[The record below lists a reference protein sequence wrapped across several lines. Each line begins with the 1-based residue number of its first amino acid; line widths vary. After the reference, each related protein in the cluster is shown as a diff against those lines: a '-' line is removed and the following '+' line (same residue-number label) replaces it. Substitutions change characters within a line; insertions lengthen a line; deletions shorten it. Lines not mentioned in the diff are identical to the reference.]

1 MEKIKKFIDN
11 YYSKIVV
18 GSTTIICILTFIL
31 CYISSIAVTSDLTI
45 TSDIA
50 PYQFK
55 DYPILHILL
64 LPLILIFIT
73 KLYDKK
79 IDEKHIKYLMIVV
92 CLLVSLIMMIFG
104 GFLFADPSY
113 SIYTARAIVGN
124 HKYDSFLMSYPAS
137 YPYQSTYIWF
147 LTLFTKAFGY
157 FDFYALKIAEAV
169 MYFFSLTYIKKIFK
183 NFLEKEYSWLIDV
196 SLILFIPLWLTSEFA
211 YDDIPGLLFVVLGIY
226 IYQNKNSKLSF
237 AVSAILTGLGIAIRN
252 NYLILVIAF
261 CIVMFADKKKLRT
274 ILFFA
279 LTILTYKGILYISYA
294 GLKMLCPEIVNV
306 EQNYPITRWLYI
318 GLSESE
324 TGAGYWDI
332 KTALGEE
339 SRTLLME
346 RLQYFMKE
354 IPQTLRF
361 FAIKLANAYTSPD
374 YDALDG
380 FRHKDTTF
388 FNLSLFKGFLY
399 DRNIGYQIVLWV
411 FNLFQSLI
419 YAGNALF
426 LLLDRN
432 RNIKKYFGLIYFTGI
447 FLFYIPW
454 EIKARYAIV
463 AVLFVIPTAVL
474 GFYYLS
480 KIKFTK
486 KQLILIGI
494 VAVIAIA
501 AAYALRQFLIMDP
514 LNQVKLNDLQNAMDT
529 EFIKMINSTKE

>member
-1 MEKIKKFIDN
+1 
-11 YYSKIVV
+11 
-18 GSTTIICILTFIL
+18 
-31 CYISSIAVTSDLTI
+31 
-45 TSDIA
+45 
-50 PYQFK
+50 
-55 DYPILHILL
+55 
-64 LPLILIFIT
+64 
-73 KLYDKK
+73 
-79 IDEKHIKYLMIVV
+79 
-92 CLLVSLIMMIFG
+92 
-104 GFLFADPSY
+104 
-113 SIYTARAIVGN
+113 
-124 HKYDSFLMSYPAS
+124 
-137 YPYQSTYIWF
+137 
-147 LTLFTKAFGY
+147 
-157 FDFYALKIAEAV
+157 
-169 MYFFSLTYIKKIFK
+169 
-183 NFLEKEYSWLIDV
+183 
-196 SLILFIPLWLTSEFA
+196 
-211 YDDIPGLLFVVLGIY
+211 
-226 IYQNKNSKLSF
+226 
-237 AVSAILTGLGIAIRN
+237 
-252 NYLILVIAF
+252 
-261 CIVMFADKKKLRT
+261 
-274 ILFFA
+274 
-279 LTILTYKGILYISYA
+279 
-294 GLKMLCPEIVNV
+294 
-306 EQNYPITRWLYI
+306 
-318 GLSESE
+318 
-324 TGAGYWDI
+324 
-332 KTALGEE
+332 
-339 SRTLLME
+339 
-346 RLQYFMKE
+346 MKE

-374 YDALDG
+374 YDTLDG

>member
-18 GSTTIICILTFIL
+18 VPTTIICILAFLL

-79 IDEKHIKYLMIVV
+79 ISEKRIKYLMIDV

-113 SIYTARAIVGN
+113 SIYAARAIAGN
-124 HKYDSFLMSYPAS
+124 HKYDSFLMLYPAR

-147 LTLFTKAFGY
+147 LTLFTKPFGY
-157 FDFYALKIAEAV
+157 FDFYVLKIAEAV

-183 NFLEKEYSWLIDV
+183 NFLEQEYSWLIDV
-196 SLILFIPLWLTSEFA
+196 SLILFIPLWLTSEFT

-237 AVSAILTGLGIAIRN
+237 AVSAILTGLGTAIRN
-252 NYLILVIAF
+252 NYLILLIAF

-279 LTILTYKGILYISYA
+279 LTILTYKGISYISYA
-294 GLKMLCPEIVNV
+294 GLKILCPEIVNW

-339 SRTLLME
+339 SRTLLTE

-380 FRHKDTTF
+380 FRHKDTVF
-388 FNLSLFKGFLY
+388 FNISLFKGFLY
-399 DRNIGYQIVLWV
+399 ERDIGYQIVLWV

-454 EIKARYAIV
+454 EIKARYVIV

-494 VAVIAIA
+494 VAIIAIA
-501 AAYALRQFLIMDP
+501 AAYALRQFLIMDQ

-529 EFIKMINSTKE
+529 EFIKVINSTKE

>member
-18 GSTTIICILTFIL
+18 VSTTIICILAFLL

-79 IDEKHIKYLMIVV
+79 IDEKHIKYLMIDV
-92 CLLVSLIMMIFG
+92 CFLVSLIMMIFG

-124 HKYDSFLMSYPAS
+124 HKYDSFLMLYPAR

-147 LTLFTKAFGY
+147 LTLFTKSFGY
-157 FDFYALKIAEAV
+157 FDFYALKIAEVV
-169 MYFFSLTYIKKIFK
+169 MYFFSLNYIKKIFE
-183 NFLEKEYSWLIDV
+183 NFFEKEYSWLIDV

-237 AVSAILTGLGIAIRN
+237 AVSTILTGLGIAIRN
-252 NYLILVIAF
+252 NYLILLIAF

-274 ILFFA
+274 ILFLA
-279 LTILTYKGILYISYA
+279 LTILTYKGISYISYA
-294 GLKMLCPEIVNV
+294 GLKMLCPEIVNM

-399 DRNIGYQIVLWV
+399 DRNLGYQIVLWV

-454 EIKARYAIV
+454 EIKARYVIV

-514 LNQVKLNDLQNAMDT
+514 LNQVKLNDLQNAMDS